1 MPATRTHLTRDAK
14 RSEILDAAEAM
25 FLGDGFEGTRVAA
38 IAQRAGVANNAV
50 YWYFPSKDDLL
61 AGVLQRRLERALA
74 EQQEPQTAGFDAQ
87 VLGLLAR
94 LDEVAILTA
103 TVHERAAHS
112 PSVAVVHE
120 AFHRAADELL
130 RGLFRGAGL
139 AEEDAARAAAA
150 VMGLVEG
157 IHLHDPHRDKPA
169 RDALVLWTMHR
180 LASAPTPPNA

>member
-1 MPATRTHLTRDAK
+1 MPATRTHLTHDAK
-14 RSEILDAAEAM
+14 RLEILDAADAM
-25 FLGDGFEGTRVAA
+25 FSSNGYEETRVAA
-38 IAQRAGVANNAV
+38 VAQRAGVANNAV

-61 AGVLQRRLERALA
+61 AAVLQRRLERALA
-74 EQQEPQTAGFDAQ
+74 EQQESAPASFDDQ

-112 PSVAVVHE
+112 SSVADVHE

-130 RGLFRGAGL
+130 SGLFRDAGL
-139 AEEDAARAAAA
+139 AEDDAARAAAA
-150 VMGLVEG
+150 TMGLIDG
-157 IHLHDPHRDKPA
+157 IHLHGPHRDKPA

-180 LASAPTPPNA
+180 LAPAPGR